1 MPTVRASQNHQ
12 LNLPR
17 MWPRILLLFL
27 LALFSIPLATHI
39 YLGSYSRLLAD
50 DFCSAAVANSQGI
63 VRGSLWWYMNWT
75 GRFAANL
82 LDTLLAS
89 LGPRVIPYQTG
100 FVVIIWFATLAFAV
114 YQIIRDD
121 EREVAVLVSCL
132 VALMVLFTLFDVNP
146 SIGQTLYWAHAR
158 SGLPSL
164 ILGTAYVAMIVCRR
178 TASTHSKSWLLAV
191 ALLTFIAAGFA
202 ETYTVVQTTA
212 LVFALV
218 ISLIFNHYAAPD
230 KKSSLLP
237 LVAGLAGSLVGGLL
251 VFIAPGNYYRQF
263 PFPPPPS
270 PLRLMD
276 ISLGGLGEFFYVVV
290 FSPMRAPVWAGLI
303 LCGFV
308 FGLGIFLRRHEGS
321 VLEKQQLVW
330 ALVWLPVVTFVL
342 LLACWV
348 PMAWGT
354 SLPLAS
360 RTLIIPAYVLVC
372 LVVCWAYLAGRLC
385 RRSYHSLVQHRRALA
400 TALPILTFVVFG
412 LLAVSR
418 SSQMLQLRPTLAAY
432 AREWANRESLIQSAK
447 SQGLNYVVV
456 PQVVHWTGLDEIELD
471 PKITWLTKCVQDY
484 YGIAVIPELGGLSGE
499 PNGEIKQAALEDQ
512 FESIHILPGSIPAE
526 LNRIYETRRGK
537 AGFYK
542 IDLPPDAIKSYYDT
556 ELARLGWKYIGSKP
570 VESFQRYSGGTQNLY
585 CNGETAAILFL
596 TARDEE
602 RHGYT
607 YSLALNWGMS
617 SGYVWGV
624 VDCPQ

>member
-1 MPTVRASQNHQ
+1 
-12 LNLPR
+12 
-17 MWPRILLLFL
+17 
-27 LALFSIPLATHI
+27 
-39 YLGSYSRLLAD
+39 
-50 DFCSAAVANSQGI
+50 
-63 VRGSLWWYMNWT
+63 
-75 GRFAANL
+75 
-82 LDTLLAS
+82 
-89 LGPRVIPYQTG
+89 
-100 FVVIIWFATLAFAV
+100 
-114 YQIIRDD
+114 
-121 EREVAVLVSCL
+121 
-132 VALMVLFTLFDVNP
+132 
-146 SIGQTLYWAHAR
+146 
-158 SGLPSL
+158 
-164 ILGTAYVAMIVCRR
+164 
-178 TASTHSKSWLLAV
+178 
-191 ALLTFIAAGFA
+191 
-202 ETYTVVQTTA
+202 
-212 LVFALV
+212 
-218 ISLIFNHYAAPD
+218 
-230 KKSSLLP
+230 
-237 LVAGLAGSLVGGLL
+237 
-251 VFIAPGNYYRQF
+251 
-263 PFPPPPS
+263 
-270 PLRLMD
+270 
-276 ISLGGLGEFFYVVV
+276 
-290 FSPMRAPVWAGLI
+290 
-303 LCGFV
+303 
-308 FGLGIFLRRHEGS
+308 
-321 VLEKQQLVW
+321 
-330 ALVWLPVVTFVL
+330 
-342 LLACWV
+342 
-348 PMAWGT
+348 
-354 SLPLAS
+354 
-360 RTLIIPAYVLVC
+360 
-372 LVVCWAYLAGRLC
+372 
-385 RRSYHSLVQHRRALA
+385 
-400 TALPILTFVVFG
+400 
-412 LLAVSR
+412 
-418 SSQMLQLRPTLAAY
+418 MLQLRPTLAAY